1 MEAKNKNIWI
11 VNEYAGSTEHGME
24 FRHFYIARELVN
36 QGHTVSIIS
45 SSYSHLFSNLPTIKG
60 VYSIENIEG
69 INYCWI
75 RIINY
80 GNASDWKSKKW
91 FNLPLD

>member
-1 MEAKNKNIWI
+1 MESKAIWI
-11 VNEYAGSTEHGME
+11 INQYAGSIDHEWNSDIFILLE
-24 FRHFYIARELVN
+24 SSLVKY
-36 QGHTVSIIS
+36 TVSIIS

-75 RIINY
+75 KVINY
-80 GNASDWKSKKW
+80 LMLVAGREY
-91 FNLPLD
+91 